1 MARVAAIGESY
12 RVEGLRLAGVLV
24 LPGEGGSEVRTSWAS
39 VPDDVSVVILT
50 PAAAEALEPVRHA
63 RLTVVLPP

>member
-1 MARVAAIGESY
+1 MGRVAAIGESF
-12 RVEGLRLAGVLV
+12 RVEGLRLAGVVV

-50 PAAAEALEPVRHA
+50 PAAAEALEPVRHG